1 MDPDAPDDAAST
13 RWWCSVGGK
22 ATSTERV
29 SLNMTA
35 SASVATTPE
44 NLGSM
49 LGEPG
54 SGGGAPLALTN
65 GADTGGAG
73 RPSLEALVDIM
84 KAGNGG
90 GGTTAAKAKGKAKA
104 KAKAMVTRDTSK
116 PTEEQLADIRNR
128 DPQLKYV
135 FLFDPVG
142 FHTEFHVFFFKVLVS
157 EPSLKRVFRPLYI

>member
-1 MDPDAPDDAAST
+1 MYIWGPLPIHPRKKIENIIKREGIMDLDAPDDAAST

-29 SLNMTA
+29 SLSTTA

-44 NLGSM
+44 NLSAM

-54 SGGGAPLALTN
+54 ATGGAKLALTN
-65 GADTGGAG
+65 GADTAVSGKG
-73 RPSLEALVDIM
+73 PSLEALVDLM
-84 KAGNGG
+84 KSGGG
-90 GGTTAAKAKGKAKA
+90 GGTTPAAKAKGKAKA

-128 DPQLKYV
+128 DPQLKY
-135 FLFDPVG
+135 
-142 FHTEFHVFFFKVLVS
+142 FFF
-157 EPSLKRVFRPLYI
+157 